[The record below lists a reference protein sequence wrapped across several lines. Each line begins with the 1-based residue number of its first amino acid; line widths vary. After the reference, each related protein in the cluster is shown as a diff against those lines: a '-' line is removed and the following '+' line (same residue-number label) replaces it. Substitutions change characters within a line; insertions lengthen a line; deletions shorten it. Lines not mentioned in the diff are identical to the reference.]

1 MLHTGTKFT
10 SPQGRLEMTM
20 TKTTKTSDLTFF
32 KFQSRLID
40 LTNDADFTLGAKL
53 RNLDVIIDV
62 MFADSQGDVLMVGEE
77 KYFRFMA
84 KGWLMNMETYRSISM
99 LHGFQCVTSEGSVMV
114 WDETAKKNSNGNALR
129 LRNDCVENAREYMR
143 TMKIFLGRIC
153 PAV

>member
-1 MLHTGTKFT
+1 
-10 SPQGRLEMTM
+10 M

-32 KFQSRLID
+32 KFQSRLLD

-62 MFADSQGDVLMVGEE
+62 MLSKSQGEVLME
-77 KYFRFMA
+77 YFGTMVTTESHLRTLA

-99 LHGFQCVTSEGSVMV
+99 LYGFQCVTSQGTEMP
-114 WDETAKKNSNGNALR
+114 DENENATR
-129 LRNDCVENAREYMR
+129 LRNECMENAREYMR
-143 TMKIFLGRIC
+143 SIRIFLGRFC